1 MNGSSET
8 ERVRRQYRK
17 VLGHLAEAQRV
28 LEVMDEMNGTDSDE
42 INSLIVKAKEQ
53 ARADRATLLNMMAT
67 YLDEE
72 ATA

>member
-42 INSLIVKAKEQ
+42 INSLIVKAKEL